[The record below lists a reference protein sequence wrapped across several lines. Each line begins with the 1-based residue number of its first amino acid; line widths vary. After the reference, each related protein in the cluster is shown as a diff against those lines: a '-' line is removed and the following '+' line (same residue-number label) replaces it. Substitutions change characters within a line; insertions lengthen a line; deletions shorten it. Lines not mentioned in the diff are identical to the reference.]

1 MRDDCKVITVNKL
14 EDWFRTSLSDALAER
29 KVSAA
34 VDTRHYMVQLL
45 SHYARSEN
53 LYQITSNGNAE
64 LKPLALM
71 LSDAM
76 ESGSAEQRHQSLQR
90 LGDVALFVAGFFSD
104 YLARRPVDVDYYSRM
119 GGTAY
124 ETLSSLPPPTRRA
137 SLLRQVFEELSQ
149 KFSVLVD
156 VLNDIAQQAHI
167 FDQRDI
173 LRLYEIWVRTG
184 SQRAAEKL
192 QGLGI
197 VPALGARSCLTH

>member
-1 MRDDCKVITVNKL
+1 MRENCKVIPVNKL
-14 EDWFRTSLSDALAER
+14 EDWFKTSLSEALADR
-29 KVSAA
+29 KVSTAT
-34 VDTRHYMVQLL
+34 DTQHYMVQLL
-45 SHYARSEN
+45 SRFARSEN
-53 LYQITSNGNAE
+53 LYQFTSQGNVE
-64 LKPLALM
+64 FKPLALM

-76 ESGSAEQRHQSLQR
+76 ASDSAEQRHLLLRR

-137 SLLRQVFEELSQ
+137 SVLQQVFEELAE
-149 KFSVLVD
+149 KFSLLVD

-173 LRLYEIWVRTG
+173 LRLYELWVRTG
-184 SQRAAEKL
+184 SKRAQEKL

-197 VPALGARSCLTH
+197 TPVLGARNCLTH

>member
-1 MRDDCKVITVNKL
+1 MRDNCKVIPVNKL
-14 EDWFRTSLSDALAER
+14 EDWFKTSLSEALAER
-29 KVSAA
+29 KVQTAA
-34 VDTRHYMVQLL
+34 DTQHYMVQLL
-45 SHYARSEN
+45 SRYARSEN
-53 LYQITSNGNAE
+53 LYQFNSQGNVE

-76 ESGSAEQRHQSLQR
+76 TSDSAEQRHLLLRQ
-90 LGDVALFVAGFFSD
+90 LGDVALFIAGFFSD

-137 SLLRQVFEELSQ
+137 SVLQQVFEELAE
-149 KFSVLVD
+149 KFSSLVD

-167 FDQRDI
+167 FDERDI
-173 LRLYEIWVRTG
+173 LRLYELWVRTG
-184 SQRAAEKL
+184 SKRAREKL

-197 VPALGARSCLTH
+197 TPALGARSCLTH